1 MQFEL
6 ELADGKII
14 FTANKNSRYNQELF
28 AILLQDENV
37 KKFFKQLTKA
47 DLQSMNL
54 NKLLEAALNATKF
67 TMRGQDAAAI
77 KVLTQALLFE
87 TDFTTI
93 FIKQLY
99 GFEPNAENIIA
110 YAMDLAYN
118 GGDNIDYARL
128 SVHKSRVRLTE
139 MFAQVFQKE
148 LDGAIS
154 RMQKD
159 IVGQSKSNV
168 KLSKYFNAKTILNKL
183 NMYSTYRL
191 NELMQLA
198 ETSSPLEEL
207 SLIYSIKVSG
217 PDGLKDEQEIRDL
230 GILPKE
236 NFGIIS
242 AYDTPEN
249 NNTSKVNRLTLGAIV
264 QNYVGSLTNVNQNLF
279 ESSYAILSPL
289 ESVIP
294 FIEHNDGNRILLA
307 TNQMKSI
314 VPTEKVEPPIIQSG
328 AEEILP
334 QIASN
339 IFTINAEQ
347 DGVIKKVTNRYL
359 IIKYEDGTEKF
370 VDITSRSIRTGKGF
384 YTLPVKA
391 IVKAGDT
398 VKAGDP
404 IAVSTYITEYKKM
417 QLGNNVL
424 VAFMHY
430 EGQTF
435 EDGIVVS
442 ESYAKKIGKTRKYE
456 IVTIPIFEGEKI
468 EYLNIEFDKFLPSGR
483 SLVTVSLPSIEAND
497 EFELDPSEAVYV
509 DIKGNKKTYKSIKGG
524 RIKEVQIYF
533 NTKDINKIVAN
544 EEVKKQLMALYEK
557 FEPIYKDYLEAYLN
571 HEPMTDS
578 KYLIKVGNEKYH
590 YNDKTPL
597 AILRIEFEK
606 VTYAALGDKLC
617 NRHGNK
623 GVITK
628 ILPDELMPKTEY
640 GETIDVILDPLGV
653 INRMNLGQVYELAI
667 AYIAK
672 HVYLRHVK
680 DKDLTTFKK
689 VYDEFYRDFYLNN
702 PEINAY
708 LNSLTPM
715 DYKKLY
721 DEARRIEAIPLI
733 VFPFKSPFKQDQNLI
748 KKLETKYNIKT
759 EQRLYLPEYN
769 TRTPLPVQIG
779 YMYLF
784 RLEHT
789 TDEVLHARFI
799 GPKESLTGQAV
810 KGRKKSGGFAFGEFD
825 SWALLSYDVPSV
837 IAEIGFV
844 NAEAEEFSDILS
856 NIMQNGTARLPQ
868 STKQLPSEKLIN
880 TILTALYLNKSA

>member
-1 MQFEL
+1 MRFEL
-6 ELADGKII
+6 ELADGKIV
-14 FTANKNSRYNQELF
+14 FTFKGNATYNPELF
-28 AILLQDENV
+28 KILLQDENV
-37 KKFFKQLTKA
+37 RKFFKALKKS
-47 DLQSMNL
+47 DLQSHDINQ
-54 NKLLEAALNATKF
+54 LLEAALQSIKLTL
-67 TMRGQDAAAI
+67 RGQDAAAV

-99 GFEPNAENIIA
+99 GFEPTAENIIA
-110 YAMDLAYN
+110 YAMDLAYRGN
-118 GGDNIDYARL
+118 EEIDYARL
-128 SVHKSRVRLTE
+128 SVYKSRVRLTE

-159 IVGQSKSNV
+159 IVGQSKADI
-168 KLSKYFNAKTILNKL
+168 KLSKYFNPNTILNKL
-183 NMYSTYRL
+183 NMHSSYRL
-191 NELMQLA
+191 NELLQLA

-217 PDGLKDEQEIRDL
+217 PDGLKEEQEVRDL

-249 NNTSKVNRLTLGAIV
+249 NNTSRVNRLTLGAIV
-264 QNYVGSLTNVNQNLF
+264 QNYIGSLTNINKDLF

-289 ESVIP
+289 EATIP

-314 VPTEKVEPPIIQSG
+314 IPTEKVEPPIIQSG

-339 IFTINAEQ
+339 IFMITAEQ
-347 DGVIKKVTNRYL
+347 NGIVKAKTDKY
-359 IIKYEDGTEKF
+359 IIVHYEDGSEKF
-370 VDITSRSIRTGKGF
+370 IDVNARVIRTGKGF
-384 YTLPVKA
+384 YTLPFKVLVKEGDT
-391 IVKAGDT
+391 IKAGDI
-398 VKAGDP
+398 
-404 IAVSTYITEYKKM
+404 IATSTYITENGKM

-424 VAFMHY
+424 IAFMHY
-430 EGQTF
+430 EGQTY

-483 SLVTVSLPSIEAND
+483 SLITISMQSLEAAE
-497 EFELDPSEAVYV
+497 EFELNPADAVYV
-509 DIKGNKKTYKSIKGG
+509 DIKGNKKIYKSIKGG

-544 EEVKKQLMALYEK
+544 EEIKKQLLSLYEK
-557 FEPIYKDYLEAYLN
+557 FKPVYEDYLNAYLN
-571 HEPMTDS
+571 HEPATDS
-578 KYLIKVGNEKYH
+578 KYLVKAGNEKY
-590 YNDKTPL
+590 YYDDKVPL
-597 AILRIEFEK
+597 AIIRIEFEK

-653 INRMNLGQVYELAI
+653 INRMNLGQVYEAAV
-667 AYIAK
+667 AYICK
-672 HVYLRHVK
+672 HIYLRYLK
-680 DKDLTTFKK
+680 DADLDTFKK
-689 VYDEFYRDFYLNN
+689 VYDEFYRDFYLNSK
-702 PEINAY
+702 EINAY
-708 LNSLTPM
+708 LNALTTL
-715 DYKKLY
+715 DYKRLF
-721 DEARRIEAIPLI
+721 DEAKRIEALPLI
-733 VFPFKSPFKQDQNLI
+733 VFPFKSPLKQDQNLI
-748 KKLETKYNIKT
+748 KKLETKYKIKT
-759 EQRLYLPEYN
+759 EQKLYIPEYN
-769 TRTPLPVQIG
+769 TTTPLPVQIG

-799 GPKESLTGQAV
+799 GARESLTGQAV
-810 KGRKKSGGFAFGEFD
+810 KGRKKGGGFAFGEFD

-837 IAEIGFV
+837 VAEIGFV
-844 NAEAEEFSDILS
+844 NAESEDFNDVLS
-856 NIMQNGTARLPQ
+856 SIIQNGKANLPVT
-868 STKQLPSEKLIN
+868 TKQLPSEKLLQA
-880 TILTALYLNKSA
+880 ILTALYLRKA